1 MWGAFDIDSKPPVT
15 TVFECPRAIDC
26 APKTIDFK
34 PEEHTLLIVVQ
45 GTFTPIPPFNEACL
59 AGAWPTP
66 AERTFPK
73 MTSSIYCG
81 LSLIESRAPLI
92 ANPPSSGAEKL
103 ESLPENVPIGVLLAA
118 TM

>member
-1 MWGAFDIDSKPPVT
+1 M
-15 TVFECPRAIDC
+15 FECPRAIDC
-26 APKTIDFK
+26 APKTMDFK

-45 GTFTPIPPFNEACL
+45 GTLTPIPPLSEACL
-59 AGAWPTP
+59 AGACPTP

-73 MTSSIYCG
+73 ITSSTYCG
-81 LSLIESRAPLI
+81 LNLIESRAPLM

-103 ESLPENVPIGVLLAA
+103 ESLPEKVPIAVLLAA